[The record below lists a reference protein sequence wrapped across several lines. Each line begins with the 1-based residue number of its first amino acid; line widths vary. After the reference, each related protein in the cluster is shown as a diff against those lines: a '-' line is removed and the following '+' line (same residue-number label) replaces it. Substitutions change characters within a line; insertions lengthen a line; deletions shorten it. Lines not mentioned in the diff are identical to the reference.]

1 MIQKYL
7 LNLEPY
13 TVHINVNLT
22 IDSLEKWFDLGP
34 GAPISTNLQ
43 LSAIRQQFYTEWMCD
58 AGSKMLD
65 YLKVETNKRECTER
79 IEPGYKDLAKIFVE
93 SVSID
98 YSEDNIVE
106 ELSKLKKDNTEYKNI
121 VDDFDK
127 WYDAGHIR
135 EANLNLTGKN
145 IMPFQNDKGMS

>member
-22 IDSLEKWFDLGP
+22 IDTLKKWFDMGP

-58 AGSKMLD
+58 AGIKILD
-65 YLKVETNKRECTER
+65 YLKVKTNKKECTER
-79 IEPGYKDLAKIFVE
+79 IESGYKDLAKIFVE

-98 YSEDNIVE
+98 FSEDNIVE
-106 ELSKLKKDNTEYKNI
+106 ELSKLKKDNTE
-121 VDDFDK
+121 
-127 WYDAGHIR
+127 
-135 EANLNLTGKN
+135 
-145 IMPFQNDKGMS
+145 